1 MPNPGNML
9 TRPCPVC
16 AATDTHAH
24 WQKASLRLARCN
36 RCAMVFAN
44 PVPAAYASGEF
55 YDDAAGYYLSPAK
68 LQSDYSPVRFRREL
82 RLFRQHC
89 PGGEVL
95 DVGCSTGAFLF
106 QLQLCARGPYQV
118 LGTDVSGPPLDHAAS
133 LGVPVLRANFLEH
146 DFRDQRFDAITFW
159 AVLEHLFEPGKF
171 LEKAASILKPN
182 GLCFVLV
189 PNLDSL
195 AVRLLKTKYRYVYPQ
210 HLNYFTRM
218 TLCRLAAVKFK
229 VLETKFTHFNPAVI
243 WSDWRNQGEEVSN
256 DQRAALLEKTT
267 RLKQSRFL
275 APARGLYGLAEA
287 LLGAFGLA
295 DNIAVVLRRA
305 D

>member
-1 MPNPGNML
+1 
-9 TRPCPVC
+9 
-16 AATDTHAH
+16 
-24 WQKASLRLARCN
+24 
-36 RCAMVFAN
+36 MVFAN
-44 PVPAAYASGEF
+44 PVPAAYATGEF

-82 RLFRQHC
+82 RLFREYC

-106 QLQLCARGPYQV
+106 QLQHQFPRAYQV
-118 LGTDVSGPPLDHAAS
+118 LGADVSGPPLDHAES
-133 LGVPVLRANFLEH
+133 CGVPVLRANFLEH
-146 DFRDQRFDAITFW
+146 DFKGKRFDAVTLW
-159 AVLEHLFEPGKF
+159 AVLEHLFEPARF
-171 LEKAASILKPN
+171 LEKAATILKPN

-189 PNLDSL
+189 PNLNSL

-210 HLNYFTRM
+210 HLNYFTAK
-218 TLCRLAAVKFK
+218 TLHRLAGAHFEL
-229 VLETKFTHFNPAVI
+229 LETKFTHFNPAVI
-243 WSDWRNQGEEVSN
+243 WSDWCGHGGEVSN

-267 RLKQSRFL
+267 CLKQNRFL

-295 DNIAVVLRRA
+295 DNIAVVLRRT